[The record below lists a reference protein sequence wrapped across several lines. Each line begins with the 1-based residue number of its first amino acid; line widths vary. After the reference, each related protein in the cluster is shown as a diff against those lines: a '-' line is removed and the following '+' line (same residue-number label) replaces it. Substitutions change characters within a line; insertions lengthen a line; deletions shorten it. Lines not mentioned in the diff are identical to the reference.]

1 MLTTRSPFS
10 AVFHAVA
17 VTGAMVL
24 LGQLTSCSSAPPTTA
39 ASPAASPAAVS
50 SPSPIAVSPSA
61 SPQMADHSQPKQ
73 GGQVVEDGKYHL
85 EFVAG
90 KEGKTTH
97 LDLFLQSGDT
107 HANLPGAVVEAQVQ
121 KPDGQLLKV
130 ALPYDAAG
138 QHYATTIPT
147 AEAGDYLVKVTAKLK
162 GETASGRFKFTI

>member
-1 MLTTRSPFS
+1 MFTTRSSFQT
-10 AVFHAVA
+10 VIHAVA
-17 VTGAMVL
+17 VTGAMML
-24 LGQLTSCSSAPPTTA
+24 LGQLTGCSSAPPA
-39 ASPAASPAAVS
+39 NPASPAASPSAVS
-50 SPSPIAVSPSA
+50 SPSPIAASPSA
-61 SPQMADHSQPKQ
+61 SPKVADHSQPKQ

-90 KEGKTTH
+90 KEGKITH

-130 ALPYDAAG
+130 VLPYDAAG

-147 AEAGDYLVKVTAKLK
+147 VEAGEYLVKVTAKLK
-162 GETASGRFKFTI
+162 GETASGRFNFTI